1 LPPKQIAKESTMA
14 LTQADLDALDAT
26 IASGTLTST
35 YSAARVTFQ
44 TVDALLKARAHV
56 AAVLRSQAGRCG
68 GSFCG
73 VNYGVADFSRS

>member
-1 LPPKQIAKESTMA
+1 LPPKQIAKENTMA

-35 YSAARVTFQ
+35 YNGRTVTFQ

-68 GSFCG
+68 GSCCG

>member
-1 LPPKQIAKESTMA
+1 MA

-35 YSAARVTFQ
+35 YNGRTVTFQ

-56 AAVLRSQAGRCG
+56 AAVLHSQAGRCG